1 MSICHFNE
9 CSDRIFYSRVA
20 LQESYL
26 LPDVHC
32 HANYEVFFL
41 ISGNILYF
49 TDYGIVL
56 LSPGD
61 FALIPPFVKH
71 QTYHFTG
78 NTERII
84 LSFFSTHIKNM
95 DKQML
100 TCFQT
105 PHIKD
110 GWSLFPLLE
119 EIGKEYKRDEPLSL
133 CAVEAL
139 TSLLL
144 IHLSRITAGSPV
156 PESNP
161 LMEQVKID
169 ITEHY
174 MLDISLDDLALKYN
188 MSKSHFSKKFKSY
201 AGVGFHEF
209 VTLVRIQN
217 AERLLVTTSESVTEV
232 ASLCGFNDSS
242 HFTQTFKKLKGM
254 TPGEYKKKNR
264 I

>member
-1 MSICHFNE
+1 MSIVYFNE
-9 CSDRIFYSRVA
+9 CSDTIFYNRTEIPSSQI
-20 LQESYL
+20 LS
-26 LPDVHC
+26 DVHC
-32 HANYEVFFL
+32 HANFEIVFI
-41 ISGNILYF
+41 ISEYFWYF
-49 TDYGIVL
+49 TDYGNYYL
-56 LSPGD
+56 APGD
-61 FALIPPFVKH
+61 LLLIPPYVKH
-71 QTYHFTG
+71 QFY
-78 NTERII
+78 NKSITERMLI
-84 LSFFSTHIKNM
+84 SFFRSHLKNLNE
-95 DKQML
+95 QMVS
-100 TCFQT
+100 CFQT
-105 PHIKD
+105 SHVKD
-110 GWSLFPLLE
+110 AWNLFPLLE
-119 EIGKEYKRDEPLSL
+119 EIGKEYERGDPSSV

-144 IHLSRITAGSPV
+144 IHLSRNTAGSPV

-161 LMEQVKID
+161 LMEQVKTD
-169 ITEHY
+169 ITDHY

-201 AGVGFHEF
+201 AGVGFHKF
-209 VTLVRIQN
+209 LTLVRIQN

>member
-1 MSICHFNE
+1 MSIVYFNV
-9 CSDRIFYSRVA
+9 CSETIFYNRA
-20 LQESYL
+20 QTANPFL
-26 LPDVHC
+26 LPDVQC
-32 HANYEVFFL
+32 HANYEILFM
-41 ISGNILYF
+41 ISGGILHF
-49 TDYGIVL
+49 TDYGTYYLV
-56 LSPGD
+56 PGD
-61 FALIPPFVKH
+61 FLLIPPYVKH
-71 QTYHFTG
+71 QSYH
-78 NTERII
+78 NAMTERIV

-201 AGVGFHEF
+201 AGMGFHEF
-209 VTLVRIQN
+209 LTLVRIQN